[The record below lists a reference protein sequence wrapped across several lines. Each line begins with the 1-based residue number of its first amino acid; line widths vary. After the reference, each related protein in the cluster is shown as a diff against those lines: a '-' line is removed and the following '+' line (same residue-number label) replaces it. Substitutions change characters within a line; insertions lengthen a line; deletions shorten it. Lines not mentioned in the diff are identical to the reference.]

1 MKLADFIKSEDF
13 KKEKHVP
20 IIEVAQKVKKADKV
34 EITAC
39 VGKQIP
45 HPNTTEH
52 HIKWIKLFFQP
63 DGDPYVYEIGN
74 YEFNVHGE
82 STKGPNTGDVYTE
95 PVVKTVV
102 KINKSGT
109 IFALSYC
116 NIHGLWDNSARIEVE
131 E

>member
-20 IIEVAQKVKKADKV
+20 VIEAPEKVKKGEKT
-34 EITAC
+34 EISVC
-39 VGKQIP
+39 VGKEIP

-74 YEFNVHGE
+74 FEFNVHGE
-82 STKGPNTGDVYTE
+82 SVKGPNTGQVYTE
-95 PVVKTVV
+95 PFVKTWV
-102 KINKSGT
+102 KLNTSGT
-109 IFALSYC
+109 LLALSYC
-116 NIHGLWDNSARIEVE
+116 NIHGLWESSLKITVE
-131 E
+131 

>member
-20 IIEVAQKVKKADKV
+20 VIEAPEKVKKGEKT
-34 EITAC
+34 EISVC
-39 VGKQIP
+39 VGKEIP

-74 YEFNVHGE
+74 FEFNVHGE
-82 STKGPNTGDVYTE
+82 SVKGPNTGDVYAE
-95 PVVKTVV
+95 PFVKTWV
-102 KINKSGT
+102 KLNKSGT
-109 IFALSYC
+109 LLALSYC
-116 NIHGLWDNSARIEVE
+116 NIHGLWESSLKITVE
-131 E
+131 